1 MLVQSLGW
9 EGPLE
14 KDIATHSRIL
24 AWRILWTEK
33 PGGLQS
39 LGSQSQTRPS
49 TQVSSLVLQG
59 GYH

>member
-33 PGGLQS
+33 PGGL
-39 LGSQSQTRPS
+39 
-49 TQVSSLVLQG
+49 
-59 GYH
+59 